1 MAQIWSSNRF
11 AVRFLLVTQTNK
23 AEQHVGVHEDDGGIT
38 SSSGKLEKG
47 C

>member
-23 AEQHVGVHEDDGGIT
+23 AEQHAGVHEDDGGNHF
-38 SSSGKLEKG
+38 
-47 C
+47 